1 MTHNPLRTATA
12 RRWLAT
18 AAVTAAALGGATAI
32 ASADTTPPP
41 ADNSA
46 APPAVED
53 FAYPGAAAITKVKLL
68 RGDGRILLADC
79 KQPTHIQIG
88 TLAPGNPDNQICFT
102 VAGTTGN
109 LSLQLPDVFYL
120 QTSGGRSV
128 RAGLTSGGTS
138 QTVDVPTNGFKP
150 VGVGNTGTAASLV
163 ELTVTG

>member
-1 MTHNPLRTATA
+1 MTDNPSRTRRTA

-32 ASADTTPPP
+32 AAADTTP

-53 FAYPGAAAITKVKLL
+53 FSYPGAAAITKVKLL
-68 RGDGRILLADC
+68 RGDGHILLADC
-79 KQPTHIQIG
+79 GKPNQIQIG

-102 VAGTTGN
+102 VTGTTGN
-109 LSLQLPDVFYL
+109 LSLQLPDVFFI
-120 QTSGGRSV
+120 QTSGGRAV
-128 RAGLTSGGTS
+128 RAGLTVGTTT
-138 QTVDVPTNGFKP
+138 QTVDVPTNGFQ
-150 VGVGNTGTAASLV
+150 GVGEGTGGDKAALV